1 MGQSPG
7 DPGPKIGV
15 TKDAGLP
22 WAHSESI
29 NISKSQTPMFNL
41 LDYLYFHLASVEIT
55 DPWGNTVA
63 LHGGKASLY
72 WVRQLLLIP
81 LGMTC
86 DIDFVSE
93 ASLSCRTAEVVLN
106 IYHILTMYI
115 YINGSS

>member
-55 DPWGNTVA
+55 DPWGEHSGTSRG
-63 LHGGKASLY
+63 HGLP
-72 WVRQLLLIP
+72 I
-81 LGMTC
+81 LG
-86 DIDFVSE
+86 
-93 ASLSCRTAEVVLN
+93 AAAVVDPFR
-106 IYHILTMYI
+106 HDM
-115 YINGSS
+115 